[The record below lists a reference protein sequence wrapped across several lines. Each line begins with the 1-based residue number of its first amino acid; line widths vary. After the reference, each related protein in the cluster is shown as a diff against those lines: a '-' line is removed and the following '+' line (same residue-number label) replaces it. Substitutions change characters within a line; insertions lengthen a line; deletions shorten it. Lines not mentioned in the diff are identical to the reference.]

1 MLHELPTTIFL
12 LHQVLQEGVYGVMS
26 LMTILAK
33 QACRRYTKFPR
44 RKTSP
49 QRVCHLALSV
59 SSTIYRRQTSLSVS
73 RLSKSLC
80 LIDVKLALQRYHG
93 IDQIVRLE
101 ISGLVPPT

>member
-1 MLHELPTTIFL
+1 MLHELPATIFL

-26 LMTILAK
+26 LIAFLAK

-49 QRVCHLALSV
+49 QRVCHLPFSV

-93 IDQIVRLE
+93 IDQVVRVEVVGFL
-101 ISGLVPPT
+101 PPA